1 MLFVD
6 PVTLGGKQ
14 RHSRRLQPAPAHL
27 QLHQR
32 AGLGLPP
39 AQPEER
45 PSEEALRRPQVR
57 REENRRGSLWLV
69 NPRSGQGARGRW
81 WEVERRGCDW
91 QWEKEGVVAAPPPS
105 WELSMAAADWRLY
118 TTWNMRA
125 RDLPEAPATEDRL
138 CVRAYRRISVR
149 MHVWDVRQVDG
160 SLSERMAEAATP
172 PIRWFTIN
180 GLICCWFWKH
190 VLSLLIP
197 VKLSWFCSCSLSF
210 ATVKFLLFLYSVLM
224 LNCLRWLRVK
234 RSNQAH
240 LFCHCFYVFTK
251 KKETSICVVYQH
263 LMPGVS

>member
-1 MLFVD
+1 MLFVN

-125 RDLPEAPATEDRL
+125 RDLPEAPATKDRL
-138 CVRAYRRISVR
+138 CVCVLIGVYLCECMCETCVRWMAVCRKGWQRRRRPPSDDLLSTVWFVAGFGNTFSVFWSLLNWAGFAAV
-149 MHVWDVRQVDG
+149 H
-160 SLSERMAEAATP
+160 SLSQQSNFYYF
-172 PIRWFTIN
+172 FTVYWC
-180 GLICCWFWKH
+180 LI
-190 VLSLLIP
+190 V
-197 VKLSWFCSCSLSF
+197 
-210 ATVKFLLFLYSVLM
+210 
-224 LNCLRWLRVK
+224 
-234 RSNQAH
+234 
-240 LFCHCFYVFTK
+240 
-251 KKETSICVVYQH
+251 
-263 LMPGVS
+263 

>member
-138 CVRAYRRISVR
+138 CVCVLIGVYLCECMCETCVR
-149 MHVWDVRQVDG
+149 
-160 SLSERMAEAATP
+160 
-172 PIRWFTIN
+172 
-180 GLICCWFWKH
+180 
-190 VLSLLIP
+190 
-197 VKLSWFCSCSLSF
+197 
-210 ATVKFLLFLYSVLM
+210 
-224 LNCLRWLRVK
+224 
-234 RSNQAH
+234 
-240 LFCHCFYVFTK
+240 
-251 KKETSICVVYQH
+251 
-263 LMPGVS
+263 